1 MNMTDSNIEG
11 HYLDGSITSEELHAL
26 RDQLNSE
33 SDEAVGK
40 RMQERWNGYEYD
52 GSIGKDEL
60 DSMWEKISGRAA
72 KDSPKLRSSWRWL
85 RVAAAIA
92 IPLLLFTSI
101 FYYHR
106 SSVLSSSEIAIATGD
121 GERAGITLPD
131 GTFVNLNENSTLRYD
146 SKSFNKARR
155 HVDFDGEAFFK
166 VSKDAEHPFSID
178 ADKLNVTVLGTE
190 FNLKARTN
198 EHSAILTLSSG
209 KTALTALTT
218 GRKVILTPNQKAIL
232 EKDAGTISVEDLNDD
247 FQVVTAWRHKQIMFR
262 DAPMRDVLKTLEDAF
277 KVKFVL
283 NGNIDLD
290 DVFTGTMSD
299 ADLNIDLS
307 ILERLYHLKAQ
318 RVGDTVTL
326 TED

>member
-1 MNMTDSNIEG
+1 MSMTDSNIEG
-11 HYLDGSITSEELHAL
+11 HYLDGSITPEELHAL

-40 RMQERWNGYEYD
+40 RMQERWEEYEYD
-52 GSIGKDEL
+52 GGIGKDEL
-60 DSMWEKISGRAA
+60 DSMWSKISGRAE
-72 KDSPKLRSSWRWL
+72 KDSPKPRSSWRWL
-85 RVAAAIA
+85 KVAAAIA
-92 IPLLLFTSI
+92 VPLLLFTSI
-101 FYYHR
+101 YYYHR
-106 SSVLSSSEIAIATGD
+106 SSVLSSAEIAIATGD
-121 GERAGITLPD
+121 GERAGVTLPD

-146 SKSFNKARR
+146 SKSFNKTRR

-166 VSKDAEHPFSID
+166 VSEDAEHPFSID

-198 EHSAILTLSSG
+198 EHSAILTLPKG
-209 KTALTALTT
+209 RTALTALAT
-218 GRKVILTPNQKAIL
+218 GRKVILTPNQKAVL

-277 KVKFVL
+277 DVKFVL

-318 RVGDTVTL
+318 RVGDIVTL